1 MIPKDILYTHKSVPV
16 QLSQEKLPL
25 SLNGT
30 DRDTEADIIQ
40 RMREPWNTQHSKD
53 VSTKPLPF
61 GAQETLWKGRQKE

>member
-40 RMREPWNTQHSKD
+40 RI
-53 VSTKPLPF
+53 
-61 GAQETLWKGRQKE
+61 ETLEHSALKGCLH

>member
-40 RMREPWNTQHSKD
+40 NRDLGTLSPQRMSPLNPSPSGLKKPYGRE
-53 VSTKPLPF
+53 
-61 GAQETLWKGRQKE
+61 GRKSE